1 MPTSQNGWSAN
12 DRSVIG
18 SFVIPGTAH
27 TISLRKGDV
36 ATVLL
41 DLASWIHAHIER
53 LDTGQ
58 RDDWGYAERTVRGSS
73 TTLSNHASGTAVDLN
88 ALRHP
93 RGRRGT
99 WGTNATLI
107 RSRLATYDGVI
118 RWGEDYR
125 PPSLPDG
132 MHFEINAGAATV
144 KRVADRIRGKTP
156 TAKYLTLQ
164 RGSTGEAVKLI
175 QRFLGV
181 VGPGDIGYGIY
192 GPKTESAVKAYQKMR
207 GLVTDGVCGPATWAE
222 TGL

>member
-1 MPTSQNGWSAN
+1 M
-12 DRSVIG
+12 
-18 SFVIPGTAH
+18 
-27 TISLRKGDV
+27 RKGDV

-53 LDTGQ
+53 IDTGQ

-73 TTLSNHASGTAVDLN
+73 TTLSNHASGTAIDLN

-99 WGTNATLI
+99 WGTNAALI
-107 RSRLATYDGVI
+107 RSKLATYDGAI

-125 PPSLPDG
+125 APSLPDG
-132 MHFEINAGAATV
+132 MHFEINASTASV
-144 KRVADRIRGKTP
+144 KRVADRIRGAVP
-156 TAKYLTLQ
+156 ASKYPTLQ

-181 VGPGDIGYGIY
+181 VGPGDAGYGHY
-192 GPKTESAVKAYQKMR
+192 GPLTETAVKRYQVMR
-207 GLVTDGVCGPATWAE
+207 GLVPDGVCGPWVWAE